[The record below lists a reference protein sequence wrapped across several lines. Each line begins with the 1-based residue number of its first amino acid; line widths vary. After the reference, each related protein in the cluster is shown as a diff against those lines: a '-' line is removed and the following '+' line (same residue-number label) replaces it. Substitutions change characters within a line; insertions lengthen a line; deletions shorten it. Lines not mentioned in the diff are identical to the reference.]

1 MKSEDL
7 ERLRAAKIVDAVMSL
22 PIGGAT
28 AILPTPFQAGYQLA
42 CEEINHRLHTE
53 DDEVKLKRYDDL
65 VNLVEELHDEAMIL
79 RQAIRQTLYANGHL
93 ADGEICTLLAL
104 KVALREVGTP
114 WDGNELPYV

>member
-1 MKSEDL
+1 MKAEDL

-53 DDEVKLKRYDDL
+53 DDQQETKR
-65 VNLVEELHDEAMIL
+65 
-79 RQAIRQTLYANGHL
+79 
-93 ADGEICTLLAL
+93 
-104 KVALREVGTP
+104 
-114 WDGNELPYV
+114 